1 MDTGNNQAS
10 VKFLKDALQKLIKGQ
25 YPMDLLVITKS
36 LKPTYC
42 YKDPSRIAHWVLAK
56 RMGDRDPGNKPQPN
70 SRIPYAY
77 IVKKKKRGE
86 KILQGDRIES
96 PKYIIDNKLKLDYE
110 FYITNQ
116 IKRPVSQIYD
126 LIDGIDSKE
135 LFSDAIR
142 TAENKRLGHNELGKW
157 FSIGKK
163 LKK

>member
-1 MDTGNNQAS
+1 MNTGNI
-10 VKFLKDALQKLIKGQ
+10 KIDTILKKSLKLIAGQ
-25 YPMDLLVITKS
+25 FLDLLVITKS

-42 YKDPSRIAHWVLAK
+42 YKNPSGIAHWVLAK

-77 IVKKKKRGE
+77 IVKKQKRGE

-96 PKYIIDNKLKLDYE
+96 PKYILDNNLKLDYE

-126 LIDGIDSKE
+126 LIEGIDSDE
-135 LFSDAIR
+135 LFEESLR
-142 TAENKRLGHNELGKW
+142 KAENKRKGFNDLNKW
-157 FSIGKK
+157 FTTGKS
-163 LKK
+163 